1 MTENKILKNLEKL
14 KEKLGDIYWFPE
26 IGLNVLD

>member
-14 KEKLGDIYWFPE
+14 KEKLGDVVYANFTDKWAH
-26 IGLNVLD
+26 